1 MHLAQEN
8 PPREFTYLHI
18 FTNLKW
24 ENLHF
29 GHTLPRVDLFQI
41 SRIFLGPCGE
51 VAEESNAQLYTQKF
65 EKPGNFRALEF

>member
-8 PPREFTYLHI
+8 PPREFPYLHI

-29 GHTLPRVDLFQI
+29 GHTLARVDPFQI
-41 SRIFLGPCGE
+41 STEFLCLGGGGRKQRTAVHPE
-51 VAEESNAQLYTQKF
+51 V
-65 EKPGNFRALEF
+65 